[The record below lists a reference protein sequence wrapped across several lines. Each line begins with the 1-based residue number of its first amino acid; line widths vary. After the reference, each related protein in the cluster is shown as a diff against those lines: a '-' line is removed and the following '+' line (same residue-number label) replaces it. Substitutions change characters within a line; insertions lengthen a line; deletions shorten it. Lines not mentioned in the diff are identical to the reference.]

1 MSGPDD
7 PKLKGQNED
16 QKHSSKPSTEG
27 DRSAERITTPRTP
40 PAMTLEGEM
49 ERKVNRER
57 WRMDD

>member
-1 MSGPDD
+1 MFDPDD
-7 PKLKGQNED
+7 PELNGQSGN
-16 QKHSSKPSTEG
+16 QGSSSKSPTEG

>member
-1 MSGPDD
+1 MFDPDD
-7 PKLKGQNED
+7 PELKGQRGN
-16 QKHSSKPSTEG
+16 QGSSSKPPTEG

>member
-7 PKLKGQNED
+7 PKLKGQNEG
-16 QKHSSKPSTEG
+16 QNHSSKPPTEG
-27 DRSAERITTPRTP
+27 DQSAERVTTPRTP